1 LLAVHAVRDVSAD
14 PADWRSVAPQEA
26 LAWFSAIST
35 PWWIAGG
42 WAIDLFLGRTT
53 RPHGD
58 LDVGIRRRDA
68 RDALKCLGSWDVY
81 EAKDGRLTHLRAG
94 TGPCTDVNSLWCRPA
109 GGKHWMVEL
118 LLDESDQD
126 HWVYRRDRQ
135 IRRSFADLL
144 RRDDSGLTYLV
155 PEVQLL
161 YKSSRT
167 RPKDDVD
174 FFNAAPWLDSSARN
188 WLRESLRRATPLHPW
203 IALLE

>member
-1 LLAVHAVRDVSAD
+1 MRNISAD
-14 PADWRSVAPQEA
+14 PADWGSVAPREA
-26 LAWFSAIST
+26 LAWFSAMPT

-58 LDVGIRRRDA
+58 LDVGIHRRDA
-68 RDALKCLGSWDVY
+68 GEALKCLGSWDVY
-81 EAKDGRLTHLRAG
+81 EAKDGRLRYLRPGAV
-94 TGPCTDVNSLWCRPA
+94 PCADVNSLWCRPA

-118 LLDESDQD
+118 LLDESEHDD
-126 HWVYRRDRQ
+126 WVYRRDRQ
-135 IRRSFADLL
+135 IRRSSADLL
-144 RRDDSGLTYLV
+144 RRDDSGLAYLA

-174 FFNAAPWLDSSARN
+174 FCNAAPRLDSSARH
-188 WLRESLRRATPLHPW
+188 WLRESLRCAAPLHPW